1 MDPRGSLINRT
12 RRSVDTTL
20 LEQAAE
26 AAFSSSPAA
35 TDACVCLSVV
45 GRRRMRAL
53 NRQYHGCPEL
63 TDVLAFAQEEGMTF
77 PGEPAGLGDVVVS
90 WDAAAE
96 QAAELGHSVQEEL
109 AFLTVHGI
117 LHLLGD
123 EDDTPKKKREMLAK
137 QHRILQ
143 QLGCTLG
150 RGNSS

>member
-1 MDPRGSLINRT
+1 M
-12 RRSVDTTL
+12 
-20 LEQAAE
+20 
-26 AAFSSSPAA
+26 
-35 TDACVCLSVV
+35 C
-45 GRRRMRAL
+45 AL
-53 NRQYHGCPEL
+53 NREYHGCPEL
-63 TDVLAFAQEEGMTF
+63 TDVLAFAQEEGMAF

-96 QAAELGHSVQEEL
+96 QAAELGHSVREEL
-109 AFLTVHGI
+109 AFLAVHGV

-123 EDDTPKKKREMLAK
+123 EDDTPKKRREMLAK